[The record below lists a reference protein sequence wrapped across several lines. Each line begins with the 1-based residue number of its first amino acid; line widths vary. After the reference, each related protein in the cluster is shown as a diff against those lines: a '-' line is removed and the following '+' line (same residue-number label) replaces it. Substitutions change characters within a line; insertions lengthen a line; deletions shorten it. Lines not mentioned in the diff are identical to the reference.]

1 MWSHLWVP
9 FVTQSHCSEARTT
22 VRGAARPEQGR
33 EGEID
38 YPINQSLGT
47 DYKINHQGKGQVL
60 CYITQPTRF
69 IPCSGNL
76 SLLPSITRSC
86 SSPFPASGTAPAN
99 RPSRAEPCR
108 QQHRAHRKHPAS
120 GTDLVVPTLTQLP
133 RRAGCL
139 QQDSSRGCG
148 WHRVLQLHQGA
159 REQIPRVLSAN
170 SSSPGCHDAHG
181 RLASGC
187 SCRFFLG
194 SSND

>member
-9 FVTQSHCSEARTT
+9 FVTRSHRSEAMTT

-76 SLLPSITRSC
+76 SLLPSITGSC
-86 SSPFPASGTAPAN
+86 SSPFPASGMAPAN
-99 RPSRAEPCR
+99 SPGRAEPCR
-108 QQHRAHRKHPAS
+108 QQHRAHRKHPA
-120 GTDLVVPTLTQLP
+120 
-133 RRAGCL
+133 
-139 QQDSSRGCG
+139 
-148 WHRVLQLHQGA
+148 
-159 REQIPRVLSAN
+159 
-170 SSSPGCHDAHG
+170 
-181 RLASGC
+181 ASI
-187 SCRFFLG
+187 RH
-194 SSND
+194 